1 MKKIITLLLFFVI
14 VNVSSQEK
22 EGDRDGIIFYSTI
35 ERTDT
40 FYNINIDLY
49 ELGKVRHIEVELYD
63 DNEVK
68 LASKLVK
75 LTFNDKKYYLSENDD
90 EVVSETQIEDINL
103 KLENPDNTL
112 SYPKLKIKMLNNSY
126 DLIDYSQKIFY

>member
-75 LTFNDKKYYLSENDD
+75 LTFNDKKYYLSGNDD
-90 EVVSETQIEDINL
+90 EVVVETQIEDINL
-103 KLENPDNTL
+103 KLENPDTTL
-112 SYPKLKIKMLNNSY
+112 SYPKLKIKMLDNSY
-126 DLIDYSQKIFY
+126 DLIDYYQKIFY